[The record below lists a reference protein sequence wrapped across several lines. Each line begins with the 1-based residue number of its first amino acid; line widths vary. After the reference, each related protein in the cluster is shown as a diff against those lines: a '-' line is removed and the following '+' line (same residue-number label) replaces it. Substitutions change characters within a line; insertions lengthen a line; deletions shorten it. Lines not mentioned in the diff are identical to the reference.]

1 VPWCFIR
8 GNEPAISISVSVVT
22 TAGIEFWTSGQPAA
36 EVRPTEVAGFPAL
49 VASSLTLD
57 DGCNVLVDVAPGQLV
72 DVQSNSAG
80 ANPSIPQAQ
89 LCRDAERA
97 AGLAMDTL
105 LSQQ

>member
-22 TAGIEFWTSGQPAA
+22 TAGIEFWTSGQPTA
-36 EVRPTEVAGFPAL
+36 EIRPIEVAGFPAL
-49 VASSLTLD
+49 VALSLTLD

-80 ANPSIPQAQ
+80 ANPPIPQTQ
-89 LCRDAERA
+89 LCRDVERA
-97 AGLAMDTL
+97 AGLVMDTL
-105 LSQQ
+105 LSQH